1 MDKIDLTNQTK
12 TAVLFL
18 VFNRPKETFKVFEKI
33 RQSKPLRLY
42 VACDGPRSGNFNEKE
57 RINKVRE
64 IVTKIDWPCE
74 IKTLFREKTLDVKKV
89 LAMRLLG
96 FFEHEE
102 EE

>member
-74 IKTLFREKTLDVKKV
+74 IKTLFREKKKKPW
-89 LAMRLLG
+89 MNNIG
-96 FFEHEE
+96 G
-102 EE
+102 